1 MRRSYVRMV
10 RKLSAII
17 DPAED
22 RIFSM
27 VELGK
32 RWGIHPKVALLRAK
46 KLNIPIVRFNERSL
60 GVKLSDVLEAEQEAT
75 VVTAGEQSGPPK
87 QKNEETNITRS
98 APYHD
103 YNLLLTPP
111 PWGLPDTSGRRLS

>member
-1 MRRSYVRMV
+1 MIRN
-10 RKLSAII
+10 LSAMI

-27 VELGK
+27 GDLSK
-32 RWGIHPKVALLRAK
+32 RWGIHRKVALQRAK

-60 GVKLSDVLEAEQEAT
+60 GVKLSDVLEAERDAT
-75 VVTAGEQSGPPK
+75 VESRLTTPK

-98 APYHD
+98 APYRD
-103 YNLLLTPP
+103 YGLWLTPP
-111 PWGLPDTSGRRLS
+111 PGLPDTSGSR